1 VDRQPRSLDPSDA
14 LPKLGKKGSF
24 PDHVPSLFSLK
35 LLVNADTVDDRA
47 GRRLTPL
54 VTLSPLL
61 DAAPAIQIHAFDNA
75 AS

>member
-1 VDRQPRSLDPSDA
+1 
-14 LPKLGKKGSF
+14 
-24 PDHVPSLFSLK
+24 LFSLK

-47 GRRLTPL
+47 GRRLTPS

-61 DAAPAIQIHAFDNA
+61 NAAPAIQIHAFDNA